1 MKCKFAIAAILA
13 ASAAS
18 AQAQTGYRADVH
30 AGWDQVTVKG
40 EAEVDAEAY
49 AGKERDSGVVY
60 GGELGWDKS
69 FGTFSLGAY
78 AGIQGASTKEC
89 SEVYAEVETC
99 AEAGRNISLG
109 VRGGV
114 NVTPS
119 TLLYVKGGYSNGQ
132 LRLNYIDHVDSANSF
147 GVHENMDGY
156 HLGVGA
162 QMTFLSGLYAKLEY
176 VRTDYDDYAVSE
188 GDAALRGG
196 IDRDNIIFAVGLRF

>member
-1 MKCKFAIAAILA
+1 MKFKITIAAILA

-18 AQAQTGYRADVH
+18 AQAEIGLRADVH

-40 EAEVDAEAY
+40 DAQVGNQGAS
-49 AGKERDSGVVY
+49 AKERDSGVVY
-60 GGELGWDKS
+60 GGEIGYDYNLGVAS
-69 FGTFSLGAY
+69 VGLY

-99 AEAGRNISLG
+99 AEAGRNITLG
-109 VRGGV
+109 ARAGV

-132 LRLNYIDHVDSANSF
+132 LRMKFIDHVDSAKSF
-147 GVHENMDGY
+147 GVNEDMDGY
-156 HLGVGA
+156 HLGAGA

-176 VRTDYDDYAVSE
+176 VRTDYSDYKITSGSAT
-188 GDAALRGG
+188 LKGG
-196 IDRDNIIFAVGLRF
+196 IDRDNVIFAVGMRF

>member
-1 MKCKFAIAAILA
+1 MKSKIAIAAILA

-18 AQAQTGYRADVH
+18 AQAQTGFRADVH
-30 AGWDQVTVKG
+30 AGWDQITVQ
-40 EAEVDAEAY
+40 ESAEVEDEAFS
-49 AGKERDSGVVY
+49 GKERESGVVY
-60 GGELGWDKS
+60 GGELGYDHS
-69 FGTFSLGAY
+69 FGMVSLGAY
-78 AGIQGASTKEC
+78 AGIAGSSTKEC

-99 AEAGRNISLG
+99 AEAGRNITLG

-132 LRLNYIDHVDSANSF
+132 LRLNYIDHVDEDNSF

-156 HLGVGA
+156 HLGAGV
-162 QMTFLSGLYAKLEY
+162 QMTFVSGLYAKLEY
-176 VRTDYDDYAVSE
+176 VRTDYDDYAISD

-196 IDRDNIIFAVGLRF
+196 LDRDNVIFAVGMRF